1 MYTKAFSALEVVLH
15 DSTSYN

>member
-1 MYTKAFSALEVVLH
+1 MYTEAFSALEVVLH